1 MSKEAMANV
10 PLSVF
15 GDIVHRLERSAAP
28 RKIPLHQGKTA
39 FTIPIELRS
48 WSPAEFDFP
57 PYHDGPPQG
66 APMLLERLQDSLS
79 RRLARPIA
87 ADCIQVT
94 NGITHGLSLVFSAL
108 LSPGDEVLI
117 LSPQWLFTK
126 GLVAAAGGTATE
138 VPFFTDA
145 ASTSADLGQLL
156 NGWIGP
162 NTRAIYFNSPN
173 NPTGRALSRP
183 QVESLV
189 DLARRR
195 SLWLVSDNAYE
206 HYDYTTDGF
215 TDPARAGLGE
225 DVTFSAYS
233 FSKSFGLTGYRIG
246 YLVSP
251 PALALLIQKLA
262 LHSVYSSPTICQF
275 AAMQAMASYDQHIL
289 RNRAFVRRSLDI
301 LRSGLSIPCTEA
313 EGGFYTLLDL
323 ADYPG
328 GSQRFMDEG
337 LQRGVSLAPGS
348 AFGSGCGDRARL
360 CFTVVGSDRLEE
372 GIAILNSVYQRG

>member
-1 MSKEAMANV
+1 MSKGAMADV

-15 GDIVHRLERSAAP
+15 GDLARCLERSSAA

-39 FTIPIELRS
+39 FTIPLELRS
-48 WSPAEFDFP
+48 WSPAEFDYP
-57 PYHDGPPQG
+57 AYHDGPPQG
-66 APMLLERLQDSLS
+66 APTLLEMLGESL
-79 RRLARPIA
+79 RARLARPVP

-94 NGITHGLSLVFSAL
+94 NGITHGLSLVFAAV

-138 VPFFTDA
+138 VPFFKDK
-145 ASTSADLGQLL
+145 ASMPADVGQVLQ
-156 NGWIGP
+156 GWIGP

-173 NPTGRALSRP
+173 NPSGLALSLG
-183 QVESLV
+183 QVGSLV
-189 DLARRR
+189 DFARKNA
-195 SLWLVSDNAYE
+195 LWLISDNAYE
-206 HYDYTTDGF
+206 HYDFTSDGF

-251 PALALLIQKLA
+251 PAQALLIQKLA

-275 AAMQAMASYDQHIL
+275 VARQAMERYDQHIVE
-289 RNRAFVRRSLDI
+289 NRAFVRNSLEI
-301 LRSGLSIPCTEA
+301 LRSRLRIPCTET

-323 ADYPG
+323 SEYPG
-328 GSQRFMDEG
+328 GASGFVDRCIE
-337 LQRGVSLAPGS
+337 RGVSLAPGS
-348 AFGSGCGDRARL
+348 AFGSGLADYARL
-360 CFTVVGSDRLEE
+360 CFTVVGSDLLEE
-372 GIAILNSVYQRG
+372 GISIINSVYQRG